1 MKYLVP
7 IILTYVIILFYGCN
21 SSGSFDNIPLTGTEW
36 SLIEMDGVMYEQG
49 SKNVTMIFDG
59 TAKKIGGKAQ
69 CNTYGSAYTKSANKI
84 SFGNVFS
91 TEMACA
97 ELETESAYYK
107 ILPRV
112 YAYQISG
119 DKLYFFDS
127 VGMVILRFKA
137 K

>member
-21 SSGSFDNIPLTGTEW
+21 SSGSFDNTPLTGTEW

-59 TAKKIGGKAQ
+59 TAKKIGGKAP

-127 VGMVILRFKA
+127 GGMVILRFKA

>member
-21 SSGSFDNIPLTGTEW
+21 SSGSFDNTPLTGTEW
-36 SLIEMDGVMYEQG
+36 SLIEIDGVMYEQG

-84 SFGNVFS
+84 SFGNVF
-91 TEMACA
+91 
-97 ELETESAYYK
+97 
-107 ILPRV
+107 
-112 YAYQISG
+112 
-119 DKLYFFDS
+119 
-127 VGMVILRFKA
+127 
-137 K
+137 